1 MTTNRI
7 DPTPVRMSTNL
18 SIDRQTPKTDFGD
31 RVNAGLQNAGN
42 AVAGGLGVVA
52 PMLPGGPILS
62 AAVSSVGTVA
72 GGQSAGQSVSG
83 QYGAMASGVTGMGG
97 SLSTTIGGTGLP
109 GAGGATGSVA
119 VGGGEV
125 GGGVSLGGTGSGA
138 SASMPISATDPGAGA
153 SFSVQDMAA
162 QQGRLLN
169 LQIAMQNENQVWS
182 TVSNV
187 LKVRHDTVKN
197 TIQNVH

>member
-31 RVNAGLQNAGN
+31 RVNAGLSAAGN
-42 AVAGGLGVVA
+42 AVSSGLGVVA

-72 GGQSAGQSVSG
+72 GGSSAGQSVGGAYAGLGSG
-83 QYGAMASGVTGMGG
+83 AVGVGG

-109 GAGGATGSVA
+109 TGGSTGGVST
-119 VGGGEV
+119 
-125 GGGVSLGGTGSGA
+125 GGGVSMGGGGSGA
-138 SASMPISATDPGAGA
+138 SANMPISATDPGAGGA
-153 SFSVQDMAA
+153 FSVQDMAA

>member
-31 RVNAGLQNAGN
+31 RVNAGLSAAGN
-42 AVAGGLGVVA
+42 AVSSGLGVVA
-52 PMLPGGPILS
+52 PLLPGGPILS

-72 GGQSAGQSVSG
+72 NGSSAGQSVSG
-83 QYGAMASGVTGMGG
+83 AYGSMASGITGVGTGG

-109 GAGGATGSVA
+109 TGGSAGVSA
-119 VGGGEV
+119 
-125 GGGVSLGGTGSGA
+125 GGGVTLGGTGAGA
-138 SASMPISATDPGAGA
+138 SANMPISATDPGAGGA
-153 SFSVQDMAA
+153 YSIQDMAA